1 MRFEAERAVGFYRSA
16 EAALPPADRRTMIA
30 AEIMRAVYRRLLDR
44 MQREGF
50 RVFTQRY
57 SLSKLEK
64 VALIVTTTLR
74 CKFR

>member
-1 MRFEAERAVGFYRSA
+1 MV
-16 EAALPPADRRTMIA
+16 A

-44 MQREGF
+44 MQRDGF

-64 VALIVTTTLR
+64 LTLIVTTSLR
-74 CKFR
+74 CRFGG